1 MKLQKLKAVWIAAMV
16 AMAALTGAVPVYA
29 AEVSAESTEIREN
42 KEKSTVFVFGA
53 AIAMAYAD
61 GTVEIIPNNP
71 SGKVDVMIAG
81 KLYKGMGKV
90 TVAAGDEK
98 KAPSMVLEKN
108 SFFVKGVTKE
118 TAAAVSEKAKQAVL
132 ANTTVDSLSDVKGL
146 ETSGI
151 LYVNSEGN
159 LETADGKAV
168 TADKAGVS
176 LTTVEKAYADHAEAL
191 KEAEKVVIERPLE
204 KEVTVSSSSSDN
216 GSCKHPNLK
225 HYTNQR
231 KIIKR
236 EGSTAYYATKVDVC
250 PDCGMLYTYMDDIL
264 IHGDIEGAD
273 EPHDWDTSEDRNW
286 GWNLINDDENN
297 KVIGC
302 RVEKRKNCKICHF
315 YEFYYIDN
323 MHEKTLN
330 GDDYCSICGYNLKG
344 EYLSNTGS
352 ENNNSEPEGE

>member
-53 AIAMAYAD
+53 AIAMTYAD

-71 SGKVDVMIAG
+71 SGRVDVMIAG

-98 KAPSMVLEKN
+98 MAPSMVLEKN

-231 KIIKR
+231 KILKR

-250 PDCGMLYTYMDDIL
+250 PDCGETYTYTDNL
-264 IHGDIEGAD
+264 WIHGDVEGAS
-273 EPHDWDTSEDRNW
+273 ERHDWVSAGEMYNHW
-286 GWNLINDDENN
+286 EPIGDENY

-302 RVEKRKNCKICHF
+302 HVKEVKKCTKCNALESKEYDKIHA
-315 YEFYYIDN
+315 D
-323 MHEKTLN
+323 TLT
-330 GDDYCSICGYNLKG
+330 GDQVCDICGYNLKG
-344 EYLSNTGS
+344 ERPSNTGS